1 MTGADRQLPRRLTYR
16 TARVLAAVAKEPGA
30 SNRRIAQLAEIKDE
44 GQTSKLLHRLA
55 GQGYLRKKAGSAGKP
70 NAWYLTAQGR
80 RLEEAAARRVA
91 EGREALGR
99 RRHRRR

>member
-1 MTGADRQLPRRLTYR
+1 MASADQHLARRLTYR
-16 TARVLAAVAKEPGA
+16 TARVIQAVAQEPGA

-55 GQGYLRKKAGSAGKP
+55 AQGYLRKKAGAAGKP

-80 RLEEAAARRVA
+80 RLEEPAAQRVA
-91 EGREALGR
+91 EAAGRGR
-99 RRHRRR
+99 GGSRRGR

>member
-1 MTGADRQLPRRLTYR
+1 VIQ
-16 TARVLAAVAKEPGA
+16 AVASEPGA

-55 GQGYLRKKAGSAGKP
+55 RQGYLRKKAGAAGKP

-80 RLEEAAARRVA
+80 RLEDAAARRLA
-91 EGREALGR
+91 EADLKGGARSR
-99 RRHRRR
+99 RRR